1 MKKEVIFSFAY
12 YLFFSELFVSFAR
25 LSPIRMWGFFSPFF
39 AITSKENKSS

>member
-25 LSPIRMWGFFSPFF
+25 LSPIRMFFFSPFF
-39 AITSKENKSS
+39 AITSEENKSS